1 MELAVQVVAWLADPA
16 HWQGTDGIPVR
27 VLEHVEASGLSV
39 LAAAVIALPIG
50 LAVGHSGRGAFV
62 IGSLANLGRAL
73 PSFALLLMLIPVA
86 VNLRLDFST
95 WPILGA
101 MVLLA
106 IPPMITNA
114 HAGLRG
120 VDRDL
125 VEAARGMGMSGPQ
138 VLLRLELPLALPVIL
153 TGVRLAAVQVV
164 ATYTLGAV
172 AGGGGLGRYIY
183 DGFARQDTPRMLAG
197 AGLVALLA
205 IATDV
210 VFELVAR
217 ITAPHGLAAGDRSGE
232 VEATGVAISEPGV

>member
-1 MELAVQVVAWLADPA
+1 MELLAQVLAWFGDPA
-16 HWQGTDGIPVR
+16 HWQGTDGIPTR

-39 LAAAVIALPIG
+39 LVAATLALPLG
-50 LAVGHSGRGAFV
+50 LAVGHTGRGAFLV
-62 IGSLANLGRAL
+62 GSIANLGRAL
-73 PSFALLLMLIPVA
+73 PSFALLLMLIPIA

-106 IPPMITNA
+106 IPPMLTNA
-114 HAGLRG
+114 YAGIRA

-125 VEAARGMGMSGPQ
+125 VEAARGMGLSGLQ
-138 VLLRLELPLALPVIL
+138 VLLRLELPLATPVIV
-153 TGVRLAAVQVV
+153 TGARLAAVQVV

-183 DGFARQDTPRMLAG
+183 DGFATQDTARMVAG
-197 AGLVALLA
+197 ATLVALLA

-210 VFELVAR
+210 AFGGVAR
-217 ITAPHGLAAGDRSGE
+217 LTAPRGATARRSLAPPAG
-232 VEATGVAISEPGV
+232 EPGAA

>member
-1 MELAVQVVAWLADPA
+1 VELAAQVVAWFADPA
-16 HWQGTDGIPVR
+16 HWQGGDGIPVR
-27 VLEHVEASGLSV
+27 VLEHIEASGLSV
-39 LAAAVIALPIG
+39 LVAAAIALPIG
-50 LAVGHSGRGAFV
+50 LAVGHRGRGAFIV
-62 IGSLANLGRAL
+62 GSVANLGRAL

-86 VNLRLDFST
+86 VDLNLDFST

-101 MVLLA
+101 MVLLG

-114 HAGLRG
+114 HAGMRE

-138 VLLRLELPLALPVIL
+138 VLLRLELPLAMPVIL

-183 DGFARQDTPRMLAG
+183 DGFARQDTALMLAG
-197 AGLVALLA
+197 AALVALLA
-205 IATDV
+205 IVTDV
-210 VFELVAR
+210 AFEALAR
-217 ITAPHGLAAGDRSGE
+217 ATAPRGLTGRAGERERAGMAAAGSG
-232 VEATGVAISEPGV
+232 V

>member
-1 MELAVQVVAWLADPA
+1 MELAAHVLAWLTDPA
-16 HWQGTDGIPVR
+16 HWQGADGIPVR
-27 VLEHVEASGLSV
+27 IVQHVEASGVSV

-50 LAVGHSGRGAFV
+50 LAVGHSGRGGFV
-62 IGSLANLGRAL
+62 IGSVANLGRAL

-114 HAGLRG
+114 HAGMRE

-125 VEAARGMGMSGPQ
+125 VEAARGMGMSGAQ

-153 TGVRLAAVQVV
+153 TGMRLAAVQVV

-210 VFELVAR
+210 AFEVVAR
-217 ITAPHGLAAGDRSGE
+217 ITAPHGLGAGERPGGTESVGRLIQESG
-232 VEATGVAISEPGV
+232 V